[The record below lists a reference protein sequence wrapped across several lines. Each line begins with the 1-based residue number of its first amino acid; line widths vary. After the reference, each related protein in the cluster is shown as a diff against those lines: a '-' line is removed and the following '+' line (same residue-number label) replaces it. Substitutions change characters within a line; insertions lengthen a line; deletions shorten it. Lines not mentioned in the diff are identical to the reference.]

1 MQKKTEL
8 IVFSKKHSRKKDE
21 KYPITLDDKIIEEKT
36 NIKYL
41 GVVLD
46 QFLTFQDEIKNILRK
61 MSCGIKTLQSIKK
74 PLPVKTRLLIMHAL
88 VISHLHYPAILL
100 SGISANLMISLEK
113 QLSWAVK
120 TCCDRAKY
128 NSSSDLKLKHNILPV
143 TMFLD
148 YKILCHFWKIQYQL
162 LPAYYNIEYDNH
174 QIDINTRT
182 KNLYFGDRYNGQY
195 IENSFF
201 KKSVIIWNKITDDK
215 VNFKDIVTYRKAKIK
230 FKNYYLLLFKEDPS
244 VATHGKVSWK
254 SFKFI

>member
-1 MQKKTEL
+1 MA
-8 IVFSKKHSRKKDE
+8 
-21 KYPITLDDKIIEEKT
+21 
-36 NIKYL
+36 
-41 GVVLD
+41 
-46 QFLTFQDEIKNILRK
+46 
-61 MSCGIKTLQSIKK
+61 CGIKTLQSIKK

-88 VISHLHYPAILL
+88 VISHLHYPATLL

-148 YKILCHFWKIQYQL
+148 YKILCHFWKIQHQL

-174 QIDINTRT
+174 QIDINTRN
-182 KNLYFGDRYNGQY
+182 KKLYFGDRYNGQY

-201 KKSVIIWNKITDDK
+201 KKSVIIWNKLTDDK
-215 VNFKDIVTYRKAKIK
+215 VNLKDIVTYRKAKIK